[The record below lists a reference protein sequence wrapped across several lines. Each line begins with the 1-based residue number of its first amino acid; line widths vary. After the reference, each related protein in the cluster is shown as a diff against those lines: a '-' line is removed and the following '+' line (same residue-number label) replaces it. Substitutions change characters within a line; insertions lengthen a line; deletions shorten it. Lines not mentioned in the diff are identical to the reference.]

1 MPDYNLFKNN
11 YVWLRVQI
19 TFFFKDLFIIWKRE
33 RESMGRGKGRGRGR
47 ETEAV
52 LIMEPDGQVLISGT
66 EDRDLSWNQES
77 DA

>member
-1 MPDYNLFKNN
+1 M
-11 YVWLRVQI
+11 RVQI
-19 TFFFKDLFIIWKRE
+19 TFFFKDLLFEKRE

-66 EDRDLSWNQES
+66 EDRDLS
-77 DA
+77 